1 MAEGKMTGIREKIMQ
16 DKIISIDSTERAQEQ
31 AEKFFEPQL
40 VSIGLSEEDIES
52 QENIED
58 LEKSLEPV

>member
-1 MAEGKMTGIREKIMQ
+1 MAEGEIIGIREKIMQ

-40 VSIGLSEEDIES
+40 VRIGLGEELMLRKRK
-52 QENIED
+52 N
-58 LEKSLEPV
+58 LL